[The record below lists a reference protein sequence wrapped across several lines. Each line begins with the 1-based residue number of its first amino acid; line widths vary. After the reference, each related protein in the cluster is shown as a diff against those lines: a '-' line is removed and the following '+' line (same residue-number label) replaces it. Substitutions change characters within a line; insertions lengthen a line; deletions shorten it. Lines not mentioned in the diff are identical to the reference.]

1 MLGAG
6 PLHPPFL
13 DFPPFRPH
21 ALVPGGHLQTIFG
34 CYLPSETISAGI
46 EHRVPLP
53 DGDHIVLHDDGP
65 ASFNPEPEAMAGPPN
80 AVASGSRLNKRPIRI
95 EPAHAISSDHPSIAL
110 LLHGLGGCHQ
120 STYMQR
126 CSIRLR
132 AKGIRVFRM
141 DLRGCGAGI
150 KLARHP
156 IHAGRS
162 EDARAALDY
171 VGRQCPGA
179 AIHLVGFSMGAN
191 IVLKLAG
198 ELGESA
204 PPYLASVLAVGPPID
219 LIECSKNMQRGW
231 NRLYDR
237 RFARNLVRFIQR
249 RTKLVPDA
257 HSRPLVPR
265 PTSLLD
271 FDAMFTAPLS
281 GFADTDDYYQRASS
295 GPLLPR
301 ICVPTLIIAAASDP
315 IIPVQPFERA
325 SYSSTTQLL
334 ITPCGGHLGFVAAR
348 GDDPDHRWLDWR
360 IVEWVT
366 AQGKNSRTEEPKNQR
381 PEFGRT
387 AAGAGIMKV

>member
-1 MLGAG
+1 
-6 PLHPPFL
+6 
-13 DFPPFRPH
+13 
-21 ALVPGGHLQTIFG
+21 
-34 CYLPSETISAGI
+34 
-46 EHRVPLP
+46 
-53 DGDHIVLHDDGP
+53 
-65 ASFNPEPEAMAGPPN
+65 
-80 AVASGSRLNKRPIRI
+80 
-95 EPAHAISSDHPSIAL
+95 
-110 LLHGLGGCHQ
+110 
-120 STYMQR
+120 MQR

-162 EDARAALDY
+162 EDAAAALDY
-171 VGRQCPGA
+171 VSRQCPGSPV
-179 AIHLVGFSMGAN
+179 HLVGFSMGAN

-198 ELGESA
+198 ELGADA
-204 PPYLASVLAVGPPID
+204 PPHLASVLAVGPPID

-249 RTKLVPDA
+249 RAKLVPDA

-265 PTSLLD
+265 PRSLLD

-281 GFADTDDYYQRASS
+281 GFADTDDYYRRASS

-301 ICVPTLIIAAASDP
+301 ISVPTLIIAAASDP
-315 IIPVQPFERA
+315 IIPIKPFERA
-325 SYSSTTQLL
+325 SYSPTTQLL
-334 ITPCGGHLGFVAAR
+334 ITPCGGHLGYVAAR

-360 IVEWVT
+360 IVEWVM
-366 AQGKNSRTEEPKNQR
+366 AQAKRSKADDAMLHSLHAVASR
-381 PEFGRT
+381 
-387 AAGAGIMKV
+387 A